1 VGRYYR
7 GREGGSA
14 PPATMV
20 RALKFLF
27 LLTFLAAAAGGAW
40 LWWFAHE
47 PLRLNGPAVEFT
59 IPPGSSLRAAARVI
73 ARAGIDLPPPVFEL
87 IVRAAG
93 NPADIKAG
101 TYEIA
106 AGATPLDLLGKLT
119 RGEFSLAEIKFI
131 EGWTFRQLREAL
143 AAHPHVRQETKGL
156 GDGTVLARLGV
167 SESHPEGLFF
177 PDTYRFARGTS
188 DLDLLKSAH
197 RAMAKRLDAAWAERR
212 ADLPLASPYEA
223 LILASI
229 VEKETGR
236 GDDRTMIAA
245 VFVNRLRA
253 GMKLQA
259 DPTVIYGLGEKF
271 DGNLRKRDLVAD
283 TPYNTYTREGLP
295 PTPIALPGLAAI
307 AAATKPAAADALYFV
322 ARGDG
327 SSEFSRTLEEH
338 NRAVNRYQR
347 GGRP

>member
-1 VGRYYR
+1 
-7 GREGGSA
+7 
-14 PPATMV
+14 MF
-20 RALKFLF
+20 RALKYLF
-27 LLTFLAAAAGGAW
+27 LLTLVAIFAGAGW

-47 PLRLNGPAVEFT
+47 PLRFAGPAVEFT
-59 IPPGSSLRAAARVI
+59 IPPGTSLRGASRTI
-73 ARAGIDLPPPVFEL
+73 ARAGVDMPPLAFEA
-87 IVRAAG
+87 VARTVAKPG
-93 NPADIKAG
+93 DIKAG
-101 TYEIA
+101 SYEIT
-106 AGATPLDLLGKLT
+106 AGTTPLDLLGKLT
-119 RGEFSLAEIKFI
+119 RGEFALVEVKFI

-143 AAHPHVRQETKGL
+143 DTHPHVRHDTKSL
-156 GDGTVLARLGV
+156 PDTAVLQRLGLN
-167 SESHPEGLFF
+167 EAHPEGLFF

-188 DLDLLKSAH
+188 DVELL
-197 RAMAKRLDAAWAERR
+197 RAANRALTKRLDAAWADRR
-212 ADLPLASPYEA
+212 PDLPLASPYDA

-236 GDDRTMIAA
+236 GDDRTMVAA
-245 VFVNRLRA
+245 VFVNRLRG

-271 DGNLRKRDLVAD
+271 DGNLRRRDLVAD

-295 PTPIALPGLAAI
+295 PTPIALPGLASI
-307 AAATKPAAADALYFV
+307 AAATNPAASDALYFV

-338 NRAVNRYQR
+338 NRAVTKYQR

>member
-1 VGRYYR
+1 
-7 GREGGSA
+7 
-14 PPATMV
+14 MF
-20 RALKFLF
+20 RALNYIF
-27 LLTFLAAAAGGAW
+27 LLTLLAIFAGAGW

-47 PLRLNGPAVEFT
+47 PLRLAGPAIDFT
-59 IPPGSSLRAAARVI
+59 IPPGSSLRAASRMIAQAGVDMPPLAFEAV
-73 ARAGIDLPPPVFEL
+73 ARA
-87 IVRAAG
+87 AAKPG
-93 NPADIKAG
+93 DIKAG
-101 TYEIA
+101 TYEIV
-106 AGATPLDLLGKLT
+106 AGTTPLELLGKLT
-119 RGEFSLAEIKFI
+119 RGELALVDVKFI

-143 AAHPHVRQETKGL
+143 DAHPHVRHDTKGL
-156 GDGTVLARLGV
+156 PDAAVLQRVGLT
-167 SESHPEGLFF
+167 EPHPEGLFF

-188 DLDLLKSAH
+188 DVELL
-197 RAMAKRLDAAWAERR
+197 RAANRALAKRLDAAWADRR
-212 ADLPLASPYEA
+212 PDLPLATPYDA

-236 GDDRTMIAA
+236 GDDRTMVAA
-245 VFVNRLRA
+245 VFVNRLRG

-295 PTPIALPGLAAI
+295 PTPIALPGLASI
-307 AAATKPAAADALYFV
+307 AAATNPAASDALYFV

-338 NRAVNRYQR
+338 NRAVTKYQR

>member
-1 VGRYYR
+1 
-7 GREGGSA
+7 
-14 PPATMV
+14 MF
-20 RALKFLF
+20 RALKYLF
-27 LLTFLAAAAGGAW
+27 LLTLVAILAGAGW

-47 PLRLNGPAVEFT
+47 PLRLAAPAVEFT
-59 IPPGSSLRAAARVI
+59 IPPGSSLRAASRTV
-73 ARAGIDLPPPVFEL
+73 ARAGVEMPPLAFEA
-87 IVRAAG
+87 VARAAA
-93 NPADIKAG
+93 NPGDIKAG
-101 TYEIA
+101 TYEIT
-106 AGATPLDLLGKLT
+106 AGTTPLDLLGKLT
-119 RGEFSLAEIKFI
+119 RGEFALVEIKFI

-143 AAHPHVRQETKGL
+143 DAHPHVRHDTKGL
-156 GDGTVLARLGV
+156 LHTAVLQRLGLN
-167 SESHPEGLFF
+167 EAHPEGLFF
-177 PDTYRFARGTS
+177 PDTYRFARGAS
-188 DLDLLKSAH
+188 DVEVL
-197 RAMAKRLDAAWAERR
+197 RAANRALTKRLDAAWADRR
-212 ADLPLASPYEA
+212 PDLPLASPYDA

-236 GDDRTMIAA
+236 GDDRTMVAA
-245 VFVNRLRA
+245 VFVNRLRG

-295 PTPIALPGLAAI
+295 PTPIALPGLASI
-307 AAATKPAAADALYFV
+307 AAATNPAASDALYFV

-338 NRAVNRYQR
+338 NRAVTKYQR

>member
-1 VGRYYR
+1 
-7 GREGGSA
+7 
-14 PPATMV
+14 MF
-20 RALKFLF
+20 RALKVLF
-27 LLTFLAAAAGGAW
+27 LLGCLAILAGAGW

-47 PLRLNGPAVEFT
+47 PLRLVARTIEFT
-59 IPPGSSLRAAARVI
+59 IPPGSSLRAASRVI
-73 ARAGIDLPPPVFEL
+73 ERSGIDMPPLVFEA
-87 IVRAAG
+87 IARAAG
-93 NPADIKAG
+93 NPGDIKAG
-101 TYEIA
+101 TYEIT
-106 AGATPLDLLGKLT
+106 AGATPLELLGKLT
-119 RGEFSLAEIKFI
+119 RGEFALVEIKFI
-131 EGWTFRQLREAL
+131 EGWTFRQLRDAL
-143 AAHPHVRQETKGL
+143 DAHPHVRHETRGL
-156 GDGTVLARLGV
+156 ADAVVLQRLGT

-188 DLDLLKSAH
+188 DVDLLRTAQ
-197 RAMAKRLDAAWAERR
+197 RAMAKRLDAAWADRR

-236 GDDRTMIAA
+236 GDDRAMIAA
-245 VFVNRLRA
+245 VFVNRLRS

-283 TPYNTYTREGLP
+283 TPYNTYTRDGLP

-307 AAATKPAAADALYFV
+307 AAATNPAPVDALYFV